1 MLASGL
7 QFFLSIDE
15 QKNSMHVQ
23 SHNVFVHVRGSILTD
38 NDCQDDENNDDEND
52 PQLHILPPQL
62 ALQTSCLTLKHAGT
76 LPHQI

>member
-1 MLASGL
+1 
-7 QFFLSIDE
+7 
-15 QKNSMHVQ
+15 MHVQ
-23 SHNVFVHVRGSILTD
+23 SHNVFVHVRGGILTD

-62 ALQTSCLTLKHAGT
+62 ALQTSRLTLKHAGT